1 MRKRNLDSRPIAKAL
16 APAETEE
23 VLQKIGRLIQ
33 KIRKERTT
41 LESFSYEINVS
52 RSAQAGYE
60 NGKDMYLSTFLR
72 LLHGLDIPGEE
83 FFKEL
88 KKTK

>member
-16 APAETEE
+16 APPETEE
-23 VLQKIGRLIQ
+23 ALQKIGRLIQ